1 MRSEHVPLR
10 SHWRAG
16 GHGPALILLNGWSAS
31 GLAWPGAWI
40 SDLQRSFRVIRIDN
54 RGSGWSRFAEM
65 PFTMADLAADVLDV
79 MDDAEIES
87 ATIFGLSM
95 GGMIAQETAMRAP
108 QRVTGL
114 VLAAT
119 APPMPGYRP
128 RSGSALALSL
138 VRPPGFREP
147 LDRYFRKLWASAT
160 AEGFAERNPAL
171 MDELVRQILER
182 PTPRALL
189 MHQLRAVV
197 GWGRVERLQRI
208 SGPTVVV
215 HGSEDSL
222 MDIRA
227 GRRLAELIPNSRFV
241 ELEGV
246 GHLIAHEAPDVATRL
261 IKEVSGAGRA
271 PAVSSA

>member
-1 MRSEHVPLR
+1 MTERDTKLR

-16 GHGPALILLNGWSAS
+16 GSGPALILLNGWSAS
-31 GLAWPGAWI
+31 GLAWPTAWVRN
-40 SDLQRSFRVIRIDN
+40 LQQSYRVIRIDN
-54 RGSGWSRFAEM
+54 RGSGWSRFAEI
-65 PFTMADLAADVLDV
+65 PFTMGDLASDVIGV
-79 MDDAEIES
+79 MDDAEIET

-108 QRVTGL
+108 ERVTGL

-119 APPMPGYRP
+119 APPMPGYKP
-128 RSGSALALSL
+128 KSGSTLAMSL
-138 VRPPGFREP
+138 VRPPGYRES
-147 LDRYFRKLWASAT
+147 LDRYFRKLWSAAT
-160 AEGFAERNPAL
+160 ADGFAEANPEV
-171 MDELVRQILER
+171 MDELVGQIMER

-197 GWGRVERLQRI
+197 GWGRVDRLQRI
-208 SGPTVVV
+208 TGRTVVV
-215 HGSEDSL
+215 HGSEDGL

-246 GHLIAHEAPDVATRL
+246 GHLIAHEAPEMATAL
-261 IKEVSGAGRA
+261 INEVSSGKPA
-271 PAVSSA
+271 AVSAG